1 MFFLSKNDSASCV
14 FLSTYLSALIDDSLM
29 LTDDIQT
36 GVMLVHIIGSSIGL
50 ILSNLSSFYGIY
62 GTFTERGRPAI
73 RAISFS

>member
-14 FLSTYLSALIDDSLM
+14 FLSTYLSALIDDSPM

-36 GVMLVHIIGSSIGL
+36 GVKLAHIIGSSVFL
-50 ILSNLSSFYGIY
+50 IESTCSTLYGR
-62 GTFTERGRPAI
+62 FTERGRPAI